1 MKRGIDWCRFCQWHD
16 HEEKKCKAIPGV
28 YCRVLNDKLKER
40 IMRRFFVTNITVA
53 CNATK
58 MEEAL
63 AAELRQYEDCILSEK
78 AVYKVKENIEKKQTE
93 LKAANPRW
101 RLADVFTNI
110 GLVSGGFIPYHY
122 LRVGCSVSLMLRE
135 VKKEIKADGE

>member
-1 MKRGIDWCRFCQWHD
+1 
-16 HEEKKCKAIPGV
+16 
-28 YCRVLNDKLKER
+28 
-40 IMRRFFVTNITVA
+40 MRSFFVTNITVA

-78 AVYKVKENIEKKQTE
+78 AVYKVKENIEKRQAE
-93 LKAANPRW
+93 LKSANPRW

-135 VKKEIKADGE
+135 VKKEIKAEGE

>member
-16 HEEKKCKAIPGV
+16 HKEKKCKAIPGA

-78 AVYKVKENIEKKQTE
+78 AVYKVKENIEKRQAE

-101 RLADVFTNI
+101 RLADITISLKKSTSAYYSWQYF
-110 GLVSGGFIPYHY
+110 
-122 LRVGCSVSLMLRE
+122 RVGCSVSLILRE